1 MINQFGIKN
10 LMICAALATVLTGCA
25 DRVSDAE
32 AQMAEVRSGE
42 GQPIEPLPQPE
53 KVEDFVYSANQLRSP
68 FLAPS
73 LLTMQTQADQVE
85 GVKPDVNRPRGVL
98 EEYELSQLIYHGRV
112 IAPNGQE
119 YGLIQLPDG
128 TIRDVKV
135 GEYMG
140 RSDGRVLEITP
151 TQINLEEIV
160 PDARS
165 GFVYKRT
172 PLVTPN

>member
-1 MINQFGIKN
+1 MISQLSLKK
-10 LMICAALATVLTGCA
+10 LALFAMVATVLTGCE
-25 DRVSDAE
+25 DRLSNAE
-32 AQMAEVRSGE
+32 AKMAEVRAGA

-53 KVEDFVYSANQLRSP
+53 KVEDFVYSAGQVRSP

-73 LLTMQTQADQVE
+73 LLTMQTQAEQVE
-85 GVKPDVNRPRGVL
+85 GVKPDVNRVREPL
-98 EEYELSQLIYHGRV
+98 EEYELSQLIYHGKV
-112 IAPNGQE
+112 TAPDGKE
-119 YGLIQLPDG
+119 YGLVQLPDG
-128 TIRDVKV
+128 TVRDVQI

-140 RSDGRVLEITP
+140 KSDGKVLEITP